1 MKNKKTNAAQIW
13 KQLEDLLVPRLCL
26 SVIDRAVYS
35 HLLRHTRLEGRAR
48 IRFSIAWLAR
58 AARLSTNPVRNAVR
72 RLADYGVLR
81 LVARTKSGHVVEV
94 HLPKEV
100 RAARAPAPSAPRCQP
115 GGHRFHENQG
125 SAHGHPLARSRPML
139 LLSAPPYSWPPD
151 PRPCRPPRSVGAHF
165 LPQPRL
171 VLSRVQFSERRP
183 LRRGFSPLALPPAPL
198 DRAELTDHLRAL
210 DDLASGKLRPAIA
223 PIANPRRMGRPP
235 LLPASP

>member
-1 MKNKKTNAAQIW
+1 
-13 KQLEDLLVPRLCL
+13 
-26 SVIDRAVYS
+26 
-35 HLLRHTRLEGRAR
+35 
-48 IRFSIAWLAR
+48 
-58 AARLSTNPVRNAVR
+58 
-72 RLADYGVLR
+72 
-81 LVARTKSGHVVEV
+81 
-94 HLPKEV
+94 
-100 RAARAPAPSAPRCQP
+100 
-115 GGHRFHENQG
+115 
-125 SAHGHPLARSRPML
+125 ML